1 MNKLQNCLSC
11 KYTYTLNGEENIN
24 RINCNYRNNLWY
36 YDINIDSS
44 SNSILT
50 NNICPNGK
58 NYIISELNEC
68 VKSCNQNCIIEY
80 NNKYYSMCPIGTNN
94 FV

>member
-44 SNSILT
+44 SIQ
-50 NNICPNGK
+50 
-58 NYIISELNEC
+58 Y
-68 VKSCNQNCIIEY
+68 
-80 NNKYYSMCPIGTNN
+80 
-94 FV
+94 